1 MGMHRVWD
9 DRAMSAITDYFTAR
23 TDEHATSALEGLVD
37 LEPAVIEAND
47 ASRPRVQLAADGT
60 PVLQAKGVDPVVA
73 LGRLEAALTARPYDE
88 VAKGPRC
95 GKLVAMSDD
104 GDTLVLTVTDEL
116 RDALA
121 ELNADGVAA
130 AAAAWA
136 IDETSKPSEDSVPFL
151 TAFAE
156 LATRAVAQ
164 GERMYGYVVI

>member
-1 MGMHRVWD
+1 
-9 DRAMSAITDYFTAR
+9 MSAITDYFTAR

-47 ASRPRVQLAADGT
+47 ASRPRIQLAADGT
-60 PVLQAKGVDPVVA
+60 SVLQAKGVDPVVA
-73 LGRLEAALTARPYDE
+73 LGRLEAALTARPYNE

-121 ELNADGVAA
+121 ELNAEGVAA

-136 IDETSKPSEDSVPFL
+136 IDETSEPSEDSVPFL

>member
-1 MGMHRVWD
+1 
-9 DRAMSAITDYFTAR
+9 
-23 TDEHATSALEGLVD
+23 
-37 LEPAVIEAND
+37 
-47 ASRPRVQLAADGT
+47 
-60 PVLQAKGVDPVVA
+60 
-73 LGRLEAALTARPYDE
+73 
-88 VAKGPRC
+88 
-95 GKLVAMSDD
+95 MSDD

-121 ELNADGVAA
+121 ELNAEGVAA

-136 IDETSKPSEDSVPFL
+136 IDETSEPSEDSVPFL